1 MKKTLAVFFLL
12 SIVFLGYIF
21 SQKDRINSDIF
32 TIINSEKSE
41 IFKTLN
47 TNLANEVNM
56 LFGNE
61 ASLKTAINLARELA
75 IFSDFLYKVDEIEGF
90 KKELNRAKLALFKG
104 KIDSEFLQNSL
115 EQIYSPL
122 NTRVL
127 NVRDDFFSLS
137 SSASI
142 FLQSSNINIEP
153 QTGLLKTKDGGFIYA
168 KATLK
173 NGYDDKLLL
182 KFYNELKNKDVTI
195 SSGAIYAAFGKESG
209 QIEGVKIGIIG
220 TIISIV
226 FLLLAF
232 GNLKIFFVFLA
243 PVFGL
248 LSGLCAC
255 FLFLEDIHILSIV
268 ISTSLVG
275 LMLDFSSSWLGLN
288 MGKKIQSSS
297 IKSVFRLFL
306 LALFVTAS
314 GYLLF
319 LLSPMQ
325 FLHQIAVFSV
335 FALIGAFCVSYFL
348 LPRLLDGT
356 TFKQSK
362 IFISFLNSIEQIS
375 LQIYKIFSKKTFWF
389 ILVFLSSVL
398 IFVIFRSDFQDNIKN
413 YSSQPT
419 KLIEQSVKI
428 SQITGVANEFRLIL
442 AKPENQEHLLKELY
456 QNSLINSHNSLYAL
470 INDEKTQQDIKDKL
484 TTLFKDKQNL
494 AMFDGFDI
502 ESEILK
508 LEIIPQSDLK
518 EFKILKNFSLFFDN
532 PDIILLS
539 KVQKNEKFNEILS
552 RYNAQYFDLTTAVNE
567 NFTAVKANTLVIKI
581 YAFLLAFI
589 MLWICLNFKKALV
602 VIGVTFVSAV
612 MTLGL
617 FCIFDDMN
625 IFVIFGTILA
635 SAVGVDYLLFA
646 YKNGEARGRI
656 FGIVV
661 ACTTSMI
668 TFLVLML
675 SSTHA
680 VFSFGASVSFAIF
693 LNMLF
698 ACALTHQK
706 PR

>member
-21 SQKDRINSDIF
+21 NQKDRINSDLF

-56 LFGNE
+56 LFSNE
-61 ASLKTAINLARELA
+61 ESLKMAIELAREFE

-90 KKELNRAKLALFKG
+90 RKELNRAKLALFKG

-122 NTRVL
+122 STRAL
-127 NVRDDFFSLS
+127 NARDDFFNLS
-137 SSASI
+137 SNASI
-142 FLQSSNINIEP
+142 FLQNSNINIES
-153 QTGLLKTKDGGFIYA
+153 QTGFLKTKDGAFIYA

-182 KFYNELKNKDVTI
+182 KFYNKLKDKDVLI

-209 QIEGVKIGIIG
+209 QIESVKIGIIG

-243 PVFGL
+243 PIFGL

-275 LMLDFSSSWLGLN
+275 LMLDFSCSWLGLN
-288 MGKKIQSSS
+288 IGKKIQSSS

-319 LLSPMQ
+319 LFSPMR
-325 FLHQIAVFSV
+325 FLHQIAIFSI

-356 TFKQSK
+356 TFNQGK
-362 IFISFLNSIEQIS
+362 FFTSFLNSIEQFS
-375 LQIYKIFSKKTFWF
+375 LQIYKKFSKKTFWF
-389 ILVFLSSVL
+389 ILVFLSFAS
-398 IFVIFRSDFQDNIKN
+398 IFVIFRSNFQDDIKN
-413 YSSQPT
+413 YASQPT
-419 KLIEQSVKI
+419 KLIEQSIKI
-428 SQITGVANEFRLIL
+428 SQTTGVGNEFRLIL
-442 AKPENQEHLLKELY
+442 AKPEVQERLLKELY
-456 QNSLINSHNSLYAL
+456 KNLLIGSHNSLYAL

-484 TTLFKDKQNL
+484 ATLLKDRQNL

-508 LEIIPQSDLK
+508 LEIVPQSELK

-552 RYNAQYFDLTTAVNE
+552 RYNAQYFELTTSMNE
-567 NFTAVKANTLVIKI
+567 NFTAIKANALVLKI
-581 YAFLLAFI
+581 YAFLLAFVI
-589 MLWICLNFKKALV
+589 LWICLDLKKALV

-617 FCIFDDMN
+617 FCIFGDMN

-646 YKNGEARGRI
+646 YKNGEVKGRI
-656 FGIVV
+656 LGIVV
-661 ACTTSMI
+661 ACGTSMI

-698 ACALTHQK
+698 ACALTYQK
-706 PR
+706 SR